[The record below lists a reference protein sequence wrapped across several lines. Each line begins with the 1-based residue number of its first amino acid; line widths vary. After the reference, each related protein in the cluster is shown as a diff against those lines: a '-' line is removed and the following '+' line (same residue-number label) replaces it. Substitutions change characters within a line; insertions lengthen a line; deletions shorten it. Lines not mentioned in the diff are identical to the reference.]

1 MQCLAPY
8 YYRGDFLQPRL
19 ERLFGH
25 DVISWGLNVT
35 GGLCATR
42 KDLGCRVLSDLE
54 LGLLDTVVGSPVC
67 YWEIKSFTSL
77 KYINSFAAMVKKH
90 KVSG

>member
-1 MQCLAPY
+1 M
-8 YYRGDFLQPRL
+8 
-19 ERLFGH
+19 
-25 DVISWGLNVT
+25 T

-77 KYINSFAAMVKKH
+77 
-90 KVSG
+90 